1 MIFAEHKRI
10 WNEIDEIDHL
20 TIRYRQQ
27 IEIDSRK
34 AAELMRRYI
43 TLDTDTAQAL
53 ALPREALDAEA
64 LAARP
69 QEELAGLLVAVRD
82 VLLRKSG
89 L

>member
-20 TIRYRQQ
+20 TIRHRQQ
-27 IEIDSRK
+27 KEFDSRK
-34 AAELMRRYI
+34 AAELIRRYV
-43 TLDTDTAQAL
+43 TLDADAAQAL
-53 ALPREALDAEA
+53 SLPREALDADA

-69 QEELAGLLVAVRD
+69 QDELAGLLTAIRD